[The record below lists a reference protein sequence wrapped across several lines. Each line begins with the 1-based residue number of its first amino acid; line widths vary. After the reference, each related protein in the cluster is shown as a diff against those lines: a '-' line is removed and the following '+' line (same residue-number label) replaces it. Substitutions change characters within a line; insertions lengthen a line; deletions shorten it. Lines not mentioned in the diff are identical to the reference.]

1 MPVSCLIVSCCLCF
15 ACYLHACTRHLRRTS
30 VSCMHALDCQ
40 LWAGPL
46 PRVCAPKFDW
56 SMKKSKITPD
66 WAVNVI
72 ENTALWILT
81 ACWAWCVVEC
91 RHCTLSWTT
100 AGSCCA
106 LIGRGHNDDQYQ
118 QQWDVDVW
126 TRGVRPAG
134 GCVSPSS
141 VERAEWSSCDTW
153 RSVVRQQVVAASVNR
168 HRQQDR
174 CFGR

>member
-134 GCVSPSS
+134 GCCITFVSGTDRV
-141 VERAEWSSCDTW
+141 VEL
-153 RSVVRQQVVAASVNR
+153 R
-168 HRQQDR
+168 HRTFGHTPASR
-174 CFGR
+174 CYVSELPPTAGPLLRR